1 MSEKSSTSEITAS
14 DLALTPSEME
24 SFVAELRESGFSA
37 GHVAMICVL
46 SDPGH
51 GVTMP
56 EPGKIQKILERD
68 YHVRLTLSEIR
79 AGLRDKKLIKA
90 STRAFARLRAH
101 WMRGIEMN
109 MIRTAADPEDRLK
122 VQAATLL
129 MKKDGA
135 FKPDEG
141 KIIDGD
147 PAARLIQQ
155 LNRLKRAEVIKIH
168 PVTGEVTIL
177 GSTEITSQTTTIG
190 GPARKSLPP
199 PVDAELDD
207 LEEDDGADDPGADDG
222 GTDRDPGSDPG
233 S

>member
-14 DLALTPSEME
+14 DLALSPVEME
-24 SFVAELRESGFSA
+24 TFVTELRESGFSA

-56 EPGKIQKILERD
+56 NPGKIKTILEKD
-68 YHVRLTLSEIR
+68 YQVALTMREIR
-79 AGLRDKKLIKA
+79 EALRDKKLIKA
-90 STRAFARLRAH
+90 SNRAFARLRSH

-109 MIRTAADPEDRLK
+109 MILTAADPTDRLK

-141 KIIDGD
+141 KVIDGD
-147 PAARLIQQ
+147 PAARLVQQ
-155 LNRLKRAEVIKIH
+155 LNSLKLAGVVKIH

-177 GSTEITSQTTTIG
+177 GSTEITSQTTTIT
-190 GPARKSLPP
+190 GPTRKSLPP
-199 PVDAELDD
+199 PVDSEPDEL
-207 LEEDDGADDPGADDG
+207 EDDGTDDSGTDDDGLGPDTSVDPG
-222 GTDRDPGSDPG
+222 P
-233 S
+233 